1 MTAKIPVLLRYRE
14 TVTDAGTTPVF
25 NDEMP
30 RIAKSR
36 GLHLRR
42 LMFNGKPT
50 VEAEHP
56 MPTPH
61 LAGSLVVAASASS
74 ASLIPVP
81 AVGAWGKVELGDVPL
96 LVPVPVSS

>member
-1 MTAKIPVLLRYRE
+1 MMKS
-14 TVTDAGTTPVF
+14 
-25 NDEMP
+25 P

-42 LMFNGKPT
+42 LKFNGKPT

-61 LAGSLVVAASASS
+61 LAGALVVAASASS